1 MNAFEKKLSS
11 RIQSEVADL
20 SEITPGVVI
29 DVWERGRRRGL
40 VRVGKTY
47 KYYDLASLTK
57 IIFTA
62 TAALHYFS
70 DHRRELKRP
79 VREKLDWFVFDATP
93 FELLSHTAGLEWWL
107 PIYKRVKGR
116 MDPVLRWAQ
125 LERELA
131 KLRLREEVEKGDEV
145 KAVYS
150 DPDMWMI
157 GAFLREAAGFELLDL
172 WDETASRVGVK
183 EIFFHPGNRP
193 RFKRSLYAPTE
204 KCPWRRKIL
213 RAEVHDENCWS
224 LGGVSSHAGLFGTI
238 EGVSQWGLGLRR
250 AWLAGA
256 SRRSRAGAFADP
268 DLVRYFT
275 ARRIPRSVGDW
286 GLGFMKPSR
295 PVASCGRY
303 FSADSFGHTGFTGTS
318 FWYDP
323 KRDLMAVILSNRVH
337 PTRANDKFIG
347 LRRKLH
353 DWIVESL

>member
-1 MNAFEKKLSS
+1 MNPFEKKLGA
-11 RIQSEVADL
+11 RIAAEVPVL
-20 SEITPGVVI
+20 NEITPGVVI

-40 VRVGKTY
+40 VRAGETY

-62 TAALHYFS
+62 TASLHYFS
-70 DHRRELKRP
+70 DQRRELKRP

-107 PIYKRVKGR
+107 PVYKKVKGK
-116 MDPVLRWAQ
+116 MDPVSRWAQ
-125 LERELA
+125 MERELA
-131 KLRLREEVEKGDEV
+131 KLRLRPVVEKGGDV

-150 DPDMWMI
+150 DPDMWMM

-172 WDETASRVGVK
+172 WDETASRVGVR
-183 EIFFHPGNRP
+183 EIFFHPGNKP

-204 KCPWRRKIL
+204 KCPWRRKVL
-213 RAEVHDENCWS
+213 RGEVHDENCWS

-238 EGVSQWGLGLRR
+238 EGVSQWGLELRR
-250 AWLAGA
+250 AWL
-256 SRRSRAGAFADP
+256 SRRGTSAFGDP
-268 DLVRYFT
+268 ALVRYFT
-275 ARRIPRSVGDW
+275 GRRIPRSVGDW

-303 FSADSFGHTGFTGTS
+303 FSVDSFGHTGFTGTS

-323 KRDLMAVILSNRVH
+323 QKDLMVVILSNRVH
-337 PTRANDKFIG
+337 PTRKNEKFLS
-347 LRRKLH
+347 LRRQLH
-353 DWIVESL
+353 DWVVESL